1 MSTRTSRP
9 ARAPHPAAPSPAPR
23 TAARTV
29 LRLTTLAYGRGRRI
43 PLLLPLT
50 ATAADPKLPTPLM
63 SLTYSGQMIVGTMV
77 AVAGAH
83 FFAEREAARCD

>member
-1 MSTRTSRP
+1 MSTRPGRP
-9 ARAPHPAAPSPAPR
+9 ARAPHLTAPPSAPR
-23 TAARTV
+23 TFARRRRPAAARTV
-29 LRLTTLAYGRGRRI
+29 
-43 PLLLPLT
+43 
-50 ATAADPKLPTPLM
+50 LPTPLM

>member
-9 ARAPHPAAPSPAPR
+9 ARAPHLTAPPSAPR
-23 TAARTV
+23 TAARPV
-29 LRLTTLAYGRGRRI
+29 LRLTTLA
-43 PLLLPLT
+43 

-63 SLTYSGQMIVGTMV
+63 SLTYSGQMLVGTMV

>member
-9 ARAPHPAAPSPAPR
+9 ARAPHPAAPLPAPR

-29 LRLTTLAYGRGRRI
+29 LRLTT
-43 PLLLPLT
+43 LT

>member
-1 MSTRTSRP
+1 MSTRTGRP
-9 ARAPHPAAPSPAPR
+9 ARAPHSAAPSPTPR

-29 LRLTTLAYGRGRRI
+29 
-43 PLLLPLT
+43 
-50 ATAADPKLPTPLM
+50 LPTPLM
-63 SLTYSGQMIVGTMV
+63 SLTYAVQMIVGTMV